1 MVPRFIPVLGDL
13 FPIKILESTLNLN
26 TLVRIQRTIGVV
38 NAEKP
43 HKRTPV
49 QHSENT
55 KLSKFVDGA

>member
-1 MVPRFIPVLGDL
+1 MRIDNKVI
-13 FPIKILESTLNLN
+13 IIL
-26 TLVRIQRTIGVV
+26 VGIQRTIGVV